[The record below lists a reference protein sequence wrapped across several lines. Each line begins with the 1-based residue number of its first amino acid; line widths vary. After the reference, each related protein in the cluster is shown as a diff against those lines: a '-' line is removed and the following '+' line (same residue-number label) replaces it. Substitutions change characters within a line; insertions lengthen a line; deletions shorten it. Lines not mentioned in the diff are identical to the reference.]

1 MLEFINKN
9 SCINCKYFCQ
19 YYVKYKEEFKPVS
32 CGFCSNEALSQ
43 PAREWHM
50 LNLSICK
57 FYSQFS
63 NDCKNSE

>member
-32 CGFCSNEALSQ
+32 CGFCTNEILSVAQ
-43 PAREWHM
+43 RKEYM
-50 LNLSICK
+50 TRLNACYFWEEEIK
-57 FYSQFS
+57 T
-63 NDCKNSE
+63 K